1 MSKKLL
7 TLLAEEI
14 KEQGFGRYFK
24 DAILPSGQRIGDVKN
39 VDLAKSKPIDI
50 TMPDTE
56 ELPSEVEDDVDI
68 QIDDISGQSNYKN
81 KGKPLNSEYFILHHT
96 GGSGTPSGVINTL
109 NRRKIG
115 IQYIIDREGKV
126 YRGLPKG
133 SIGAH
138 VKSQYPGFEQINNRS
153 SEGVEIIAKND
164 GDVLDI
170 QCKSALKLVKSLG
183 YSQSNIYGHG
193 EVSSNK
199 PRSEGQKCKTYFKNN
214 W

>member
-7 TLLAEEI
+7 SLLAEEI

-24 DAILPSGQRIGDVKN
+24 DAILPSGEKIGDVKS
-39 VDLAKSKPIDI
+39 VDLSKAKPMDM

-56 ELPSEVEDDVDI
+56 TLPSKVEDTEDV

-81 KGKPLNSEYFILHHT
+81 KDKPLNAKYFILHHT
-96 GGSGTPSGVINTL
+96 AGNGTPSGVISTL
-109 NRRKIG
+109 NNRKLG
-115 IQYIIDREGKV
+115 IQYIIDKSGKI

-133 SIGAH
+133 GSGAH
-138 VKSQYPGFEQINNRS
+138 ITSQYPEFEQINNRN

-164 GDVLDI
+164 GDVLEI

-183 YSQSNIYGHG
+183 YSQSNVYGHG
-193 EVSSNK
+193 DVSSNR